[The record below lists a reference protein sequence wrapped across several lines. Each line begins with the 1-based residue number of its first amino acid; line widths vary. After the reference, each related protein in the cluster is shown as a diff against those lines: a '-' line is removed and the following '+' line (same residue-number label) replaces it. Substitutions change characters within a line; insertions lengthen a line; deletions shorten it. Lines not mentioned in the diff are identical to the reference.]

1 MLRPKPKSIWLDHI
15 VLASSNIESTV
26 SEFHQLTGILPI
38 FGGSHVGRGTCN
50 YLTSLGTNSYLE
62 IVGEDPNQIDTVTQM
77 KAKGIPLSFG
87 VDGLTSGQT
96 RLAAWCCS
104 TMNPSTFA
112 NLPEWAGK
120 EFDMSRKTTTNDVLE
135 WSLKIPGNG
144 TTTEE
149 DYFFDTINSGVFGVL
164 PFFIHW
170 KDVYQQEL
178 HPAQTSPIG
187 IQLKSLC
194 LEHGDGYDILVEELD
209 RLELVSMD
217 DGGGGGGGDGIDMAP
232 SVTIKCSNVDG
243 LEKKGRMTALL
254 ETPNG
259 MVVLNENGFS
269 KVKIPTKM

>member
-1 MLRPKPKSIWLDHI
+1 
-15 VLASSNIESTV
+15 
-26 SEFHQLTGILPI
+26 
-38 FGGSHVGRGTCN
+38 
-50 YLTSLGTNSYLE
+50 
-62 IVGEDPNQIDTVTQM
+62 M

-104 TMNPSTFA
+104 AMNPSTFA

-170 KDVYQQEL
+170 KDVYQHEL

-209 RLELVSMD
+209 RLELLSKD
-217 DGGGGGGGDGIDMAP
+217 DGIDMAP
-232 SVTIKCSNVDG
+232 SVTVKYSNVDG
-243 LEKKGRMTALL
+243 MEKR
-254 ETPNG
+254 
-259 MVVLNENGFS
+259 ENDSFVGNTQWYGC
-269 KVKIPTKM
+269 VEREWI